1 MTETDVPTNMTGLTA
16 IEQVVQQ
23 IVAGFDGEA
32 AFMARHLD
40 TGEEIGHRPERVM
53 PTASTIKLIVLAE
66 VFRQAEEEIISLDE
80 SLPIAADDR
89 RGGSGILK
97 DLSPD
102 LLLPVRDHCTLMIA
116 LSDNTATATLVRL
129 VGRER
134 VLASAREWGMT
145 DTTSGFRVP
154 EGGGARDYG
163 ASTPRDLVHLLAF
176 IAEDA
181 IISPSACAAMRDILL
196 TQQYHEQI
204 ARYLPYSQYEREG
217 YVPHGEIVVRSKSGF
232 MNDTTGG
239 VRVDAGIV
247 DVRDGPR
254 FAIAL
259 MTEGSPDRGF
269 GPEHPGAI
277 LNGQLARL
285 VFDHWAGPRAAG

>member
-1 MTETDVPTNMTGLTA
+1 MSETADNQHD
-16 IEQVVQQ
+16 IERL
-23 IVAGFDGEA
+23 IDTFDGEA
-32 AFMARHLD
+32 AFLARNLD

-66 VFRQAEEEIISLDE
+66 VFRQEEAGEITLDDPLPMLAE
-80 SLPIAADDR
+80 DR

-102 LLLPVRDHCTLMIA
+102 VLLPVRDHCTLMIA
-116 LSDNTATATLVRL
+116 LSDNTATAALVRL
-129 VGRER
+129 AGRER
-134 VLASAREWGMT
+134 ILASAREWGMT
-145 DTTSGFRVP
+145 DTSASFRAP
-154 EGGGARDYG
+154 EGGRARDYG
-163 ASTPRDLVHLLAF
+163 ASTPRDLVHLLSH
-176 IAEDA
+176 IADDA
-181 IISPSACAAMRDILL
+181 IISAAACASMRDILL

-204 ARYLPYSQYEREG
+204 ARYLPYSQYERDG

-232 MNDTTGG
+232 MNDTSGG

-247 DVRDGPR
+247 VVCDGPR
-254 FAIAL
+254 YAIAL

-277 LNGQLARL
+277 LNGRISRL
-285 VFDHWAGPRAAG
+285 VFDCWVNGER